1 VTLRLATTAAAL
13 LFPALLAAQ
22 ATGSAV
28 FAGTVIDSLQR
39 PISDAEISL
48 PALAISR
55 LTDANGNFRVTSLP
69 AGQQRVI
76 VRRIGFGQLDT
87 SIVFADSQT
96 VLRRITLGRIARL
109 DSVVVQAR
117 SLDLDMT
124 NFEEH
129 RKAGFGRFLT
139 RDQLAKTEGTTLAAA
154 AAGLQGLNF
163 IRGTGG
169 QSWVVSKRAP
179 PTRCTATRPARDYN
193 DAVAAQRMTD
203 DCLRSERL
211 YYVPEP
217 FEARDNVARACYALV
232 YLDRSPLNAAHPTM
246 PFDINTFLPSQIE
259 SIEWYEND
267 GQVPA
272 PYPASDARCGL
283 MVLHKR
289 RGG

>member
-1 VTLRLATTAAAL
+1 
-13 LFPALLAAQ
+13 
-22 ATGSAV
+22 V
-28 FAGTVIDSLQR
+28 FAGTVVDSLQH
-39 PISDAEISL
+39 PLPDAEVSL
-48 PALAISR
+48 PALSISR
-55 LTDANGNFRVTSLP
+55 LTDASGNFRLTGLP
-69 AGQQRVI
+69 AGQQRVV

-87 SIVFADSQT
+87 SIMFVDSQT
-96 VLRRITLGRIARL
+96 VLRRITLGRIVRL
-109 DSVVVQAR
+109 DSVVVQAK

-139 RDQLAKTEGTTLAAA
+139 RDQLASAEGASLAGAA
-154 AAGLQGLNF
+154 SGLQGLNF
-163 IRGTGG
+163 VRGTGG
-169 QSWVVSKRAP
+169 RSYVISKHAAT
-179 PTRCTATRPARDYN
+179 TRCPPPRPARDYN
-193 DAVAAQRMTD
+193 DALAVQKVVD

-217 FEARDNVARACYALV
+217 FERRDNVLAACYALV

-267 GQVPA
+267 AQVPA

-283 MVLHKR
+283 LVLHKR
-289 RGG
+289 RS